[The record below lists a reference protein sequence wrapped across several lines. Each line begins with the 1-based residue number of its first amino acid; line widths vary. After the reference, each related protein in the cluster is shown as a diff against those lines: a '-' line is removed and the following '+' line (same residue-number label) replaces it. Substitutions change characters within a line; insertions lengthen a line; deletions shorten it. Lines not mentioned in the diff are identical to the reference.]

1 MITSFSSRS
10 VTPSLLAMPKWAR
23 NCSVLPLV
31 INASHVI
38 RLRSRGASSGRAQTS
53 PNKRSSVS
61 STSCACGL
69 RKTGWVDRP
78 RRAVERLAVQG
89 AAIALTVRT
98 SSRPLRTK
106 AGIPV
111 IASSSQWMLGRT
123 SWAVAFRGRR
133 GVLDADRRL
142 GQIEQVGPLGFVH
155 LQRGDQ
161 RVQDRLRDTT
171 QIAPLQPGL
180 VLDITPAS

>member
-1 MITSFSSRS
+1 
-10 VTPSLLAMPKWAR
+10 
-23 NCSVLPLV
+23 
-31 INASHVI
+31 
-38 RLRSRGASSGRAQTS
+38 
-53 PNKRSSVS
+53 
-61 STSCACGL
+61 
-69 RKTGWVDRP
+69 
-78 RRAVERLAVQG
+78 
-89 AAIALTVRT
+89 
-98 SSRPLRTK
+98 
-106 AGIPV
+106 
-111 IASSSQWMLGRT
+111 MLGRT